1 MASGEPEEKLKGKK
15 PMKSCRRSQD
25 EVGFFK
31 AACTIRWGLAAQE
44 TSQRQHNEL
53 LVLVKVSCSRML
65 RKVFRKQKQAKEGS
79 LMLKDVLLSWHRS
92 HFKKGNP

>member
-1 MASGEPEEKLKGKK
+1 MASGELEEKLKDKK
-15 PMKSCRRSQD
+15 PMKLCRHSHD
-25 EVGFFK
+25 EVGFFE

-53 LVLVKVSCSRML
+53 LVLVKVSCPQML
-65 RKVFRKQKQAKEGS
+65 RKVFRKQKQAKEGN
-79 LMLKDVLLSWHRS
+79 LMLKDVLLSWHKS